1 MPKVLDDC
9 LHKQNQASFNQFK
22 TPRARETERETETD
36 RMTET
41 DRVTDRQT
49 HTHTNTHTHTPTNTH
64 PHPHTPH
71 ILYQDY
77 DLHVDEIET
86 NFLATFNFLNTTV
99 M

>member
-1 MPKVLDDC
+1 MLDDC
-9 LHKQNQASFNQFK
+9 LHKQTQAIFHQFK
-22 TPRARETERETETD
+22 TPREIERQRDRDRQTD
-36 RMTET
+36 RQAE
-41 DRVTDRQT
+41 TDRQT
-49 HTHTNTHTHTPTNTH
+49 STHKHTHTQTPHTHPHTHTH
-64 PHPHTPH
+64 H